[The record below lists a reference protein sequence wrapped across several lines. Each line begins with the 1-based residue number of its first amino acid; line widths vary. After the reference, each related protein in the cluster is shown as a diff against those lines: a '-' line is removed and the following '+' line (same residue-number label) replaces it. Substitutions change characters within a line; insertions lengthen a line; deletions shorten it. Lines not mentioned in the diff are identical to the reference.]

1 MSEAIALEFGLARPR
16 DAAVLAHM
24 CRDMIE
30 HGLGWRWRTAE
41 IRALI
46 NDPDTVV
53 LCARRR
59 PLRALDPLPSNP
71 ASETGPGGYIAGF
84 GVMRYELVRA
94 HLMLLAV
101 RGGMRRRGIG
111 AHLLHWLE
119 RTAVTAGIERI
130 GLEVRALNAGA
141 RQFYR
146 DQGYEEHEYL
156 PRYYSGIESA
166 FRMQRKLRPSPPK
179 SSR

>member
-1 MSEAIALEFGLARPR
+1 MEAIALEFGLARSNE
-16 DAAVLAHM
+16 AVALARLS
-24 CRDMIE
+24 RDMIE
-30 HGLGWRWRTAE
+30 QGLGWRWQAAE
-41 IRALI
+41 IRGLI

-53 LCARRR
+53 LCARQR
-59 PLRALDPLPSNP
+59 PLRDTEQTTPTRAPEAAYGL
-71 ASETGPGGYIAGF
+71 IAGF
-84 GVMRYELVRA
+84 GVMHYELARA

-101 RGGMRRRGIG
+101 RPEMRRRGIG

-119 RTAVTAGIERI
+119 RTAMTAGVERI

-146 DQGYEEHEYL
+146 DQGYEEREYL

-166 FRMQRKLRPSPPK
+166 LRMQRVLRRPTV
-179 SSR
+179 

>member
-1 MSEAIALEFGLARPR
+1 MSAAIALEFGLARSGE
-16 DAAVLAHM
+16 AGALARM

-30 HGLGWRWRTAE
+30 QGLGWRWQIGA
-41 IRALI
+41 IRSLI

-59 PLRALDPLPSNP
+59 MAPRAPLDLGANTHAP
-71 ASETGPGGYIAGF
+71 ATQVAGF
-84 GVMRYELVRA
+84 GVMHYEMERA

-101 RGGMRRRGIG
+101 QPNLRRHGIG

-119 RTAVTAGIERI
+119 RTAVTAGVERI
-130 GLEVRALNAGA
+130 SLEVRALNTGA

-146 DQGYEEHEYL
+146 ELGYQEREYL
-156 PRYYSGIESA
+156 PRYYSGLESA
-166 FRMQRKLRPSPPK
+166 FRMERVLRPPAP
-179 SSR
+179 RTA